1 MKVFINNTVIQL
13 NNNELYNYYMF
24 DSNNPLIISD
34 NIKNN
39 KFYTYIIMNM
49 DTHYIHLFIINN
61 YNTILN
67 YEKPIILKYSGIHLY
82 YILIYEQSFFIN
94 FYINKRINFNVDHF
108 INKFNL
114 LLIDKFIF
122 KIIHI

>member
-1 MKVFINNTVIQL
+1 MKVFINNTVTQL
-13 NNNELYNYYMF
+13 INNELYNYYIF

-39 KFYTYIIMNM
+39 KFYTYIIINMNKS
-49 DTHYIHLFIINN
+49 YINLFIINN
-61 YNTILN
+61 NNNILN
-67 YEKPIILKYSGIHLY
+67 YEKPIILKYSGIHIY
-82 YILIYEQSFFIN
+82 YILIFEQQSFIN
-94 FYINKRINFNVDHF
+94 FIINKRINFNLDNF